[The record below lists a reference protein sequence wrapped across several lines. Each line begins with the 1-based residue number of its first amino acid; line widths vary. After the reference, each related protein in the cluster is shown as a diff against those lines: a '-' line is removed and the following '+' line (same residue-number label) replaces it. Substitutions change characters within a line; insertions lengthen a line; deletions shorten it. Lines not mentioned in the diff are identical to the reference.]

1 MKLNLKSLITL
12 FVVLW
17 VVSAIMVLFFAK
29 DLQEANNFGGSFGAV
44 SALFSGLALALAIYS
59 MLLQQK
65 QSMDFEKAT
74 LAALEQQS
82 TTAENVKISLLQ
94 QANAI
99 KLIEM
104 SLTSQ
109 AAAAKVNALSVV
121 ISQEEQR
128 IETLK
133 QWGEMAGD
141 MNKYSNGIKA
151 SQKRL
156 EDYQKKL
163 REFIS
168 D

>member
-1 MKLNLKSLITL
+1 M
-12 FVVLW
+12 
-17 VVSAIMVLFFAK
+17 
-29 DLQEANNFGGSFGAV
+29 
-44 SALFSGLALALAIYS
+44 
-59 MLLQQK
+59 
-65 QSMDFEKAT
+65 
-74 LAALEQQS
+74 
-82 TTAENVKISLLQ
+82 
-94 QANAI
+94 
-99 KLIEM
+99 
-104 SLTSQ
+104 TSQ